1 MSKSNKRHLKNQ
13 ANNNTSSSR
22 ANKQRATV
30 NANHTARESNEEATL
45 DTRSMA
51 APTKTI
57 TEGNKEAADTT
68 RGTRTRKIIQISHG
82 INIRKTTKM
91 ANVLT
96 SENLGVAATRT
107 EVGTEAADV
116 LLRITTIAVK
126 STSSQR
132 LTMSRTTVCTTLR
145 TLIFS
150 LK

>member
-1 MSKSNKRHLKNQ
+1 MSKSNKRHLRNQ

-57 TEGNKEAADTT
+57 TGEIKEADTT

-82 INIRKTTKM
+82 INIRKTTKT

-107 EVGTEAADV
+107 EVGIEAADV
-116 LLRITTIAVK
+116 LLGITTIAVR

-132 LTMSRTTVCTTLR
+132 LTMTRTTVSTTLR
-145 TLIFS
+145 TLISS